1 MTWSFYFLTVQ
12 ESVSWMDSLARKVHF
27 PRYHVT
33 SAVYSTNVFCLCL
46 KLLIC
51 EQLQKKEKETGR
63 LPVSLM
69 GCGQILQE
77 VLGRTQSALPKNE
90 ISWHVTKLLCS
101 WPWPQKII
109 NLFPN
114 YRSNWGL
121 QPCSKDCI
129 CSWRYS
135 YLHGELLWSIYYY
148 WW

>member
-12 ESVSWMDSLARKVHF
+12 ESVPWMDSLARKVHF
-27 PRYHVT
+27 PRYHAT

-46 KLLIC
+46 IVDMRTTAEKRKRKLEDC
-51 EQLQKKEKETGR
+51 QLVWWDVVKY
-63 LPVSLM
+63 
-69 GCGQILQE
+69 LQE

-90 ISWHVTKLLCS
+90 ISWHITKLLCS

-109 NLFPN
+109 NMFPN
-114 YRSNWGL
+114 YWSNWGL

-129 CSWRYS
+129 CSCRYS